1 MTPLFPAASQSL
13 HPPCGNPFRCP
24 PRPFPPQGDGR
35 GDSGG
40 RLLSWAGRG
49 EGQSEVVAA
58 VCEVA
63 VGGGRLR
70 GRRVSTPDG
79 DAVAFLGVPYAGEAP
94 RFQPAPPVERWG
106 GVRDA
111 GEFGP
116 SAPQTAGGSEQ
127 GCLTVNVWAPHGAE
141 GRPVLVWVH
150 GGMHVAG
157 SNAEPF
163 CDGARFAARTG
174 TVVVAVNY
182 RLGALGFLTLD
193 HVLGDEVRDSAN
205 LGLHD
210 VIGALAWVRDE
221 IATFGGDPERVTL
234 AGQSAGATAAAML
247 LAAPAAE
254 GLFGRA
260 VLQSA
265 SPERI
270 GSREYGEAVTTELL
284 ELLGAAPEQLLDLPW
299 QRLVEAQ
306 HRLLARRSAAGPNTE
321 AVFRPSLDGRLLIR
335 DPVSAIAAGASGT
348 VDLIVTTNVNETSG
362 AVDLTAPDS
371 PALRAMLERHLDVL
385 LPEWAGSRESAYREA
400 LAAELGRE
408 ATDAQ
413 ALEAC
418 VTDEIYRQ
426 PSQRLLDARASAP
439 GSTRAALF
447 TWRLDDSHGATHSLE
462 LPFLFRHLDDSAAA
476 RATLGPAA
484 PWSLSDEIGARWAAF
499 AATGDPGGDWP
510 EYGRA
515 RETLMLGTS
524 VHCALAP
531 REHLR
536 RLVTRA
542 RTS

>member
-1 MTPLFPAASQSL
+1 MSGSGAGTLLGGGQRRRARWLRWRQSS
-13 HPPCGNPFRCP
+13 RV
-24 PRPFPPQGDGR
+24 PRVEETA
-35 GDSGG
+35 
-40 RLLSWAGRG
+40 AGRV
-49 EGQSEVVAA
+49 SAMP
-58 VCEVA
+58 EVA
-63 VGGGRLR
+63 TVAGRLR
-70 GRRVSTPDG
+70 GRWVSTPDG
-79 DAVAFLGVPYAGEAP
+79 DALAFLGVPYAGEAP
-94 RFQPAPPVERWG
+94 RFHTALPVECWA

-111 GEFGP
+111 GESGP

-127 GCLTVNVWAPHGAE
+127 GCLTVNVWAPAGAE

-150 GGMHVAG
+150 GGLHVAG
-157 SNAEPF
+157 SNAERF
-163 CDGARFAARTG
+163 CDGARLAARTG
-174 TVVVAVNY
+174 TVIVAVNY
-182 RLGALGFLTLD
+182 RLGAPGFLTLD
-193 HVLGDEVRDSAN
+193 HVLGDDVRDSAN

-210 VIGALAWVRDE
+210 VIAALAWVREE
-221 IATFGGDPERVTL
+221 IAAFGGDPDRVTV
-234 AGQSAGATAAAML
+234 AGQSAGATAVAML

-265 SPERI
+265 NPERI
-270 GSREYGEAVTTELL
+270 GSREDGEAVTSELL
-284 ELLGAAPEQLLDLPW
+284 ELLDAAPEQLLDLPW
-299 QRLVEAQ
+299 QRLIEAQ

-408 ATDAQ
+408 ATDAE

-447 TWRLDDSHGATHSLE
+447 TWRLDDSRGATHSLE

-510 EYGRA
+510 EYGSA
-515 RETLMLGTS
+515 RETLVLGTS